1 MRWLPRSRQ
10 IVLAML
16 AAYFLAL
23 VVLGGH
29 QHWARLGV
37 TPERVTFGDLRS
49 VTSGWECTRRGI
61 DVLPA
66 NPCDPNKSPANYP
79 RIWMSLAFLGLG
91 QGSTNTLGVLIA
103 LLFFVA
109 ALAVLPA
116 RAGPGSAALYGMALC
131 SPAVMLGVERGNVD
145 ILIFALVALAVLVFR
160 RSGRSAIVTHV
171 LLLFAAILKL
181 FPIFAVGVLLRQPR
195 RRALVGLGAVLA
207 AFGLYAFSIRAD
219 LRTLERVTPQSDH
232 FSYGIRLFTEWLVDV
247 AKKIGGSTVGKLPLR
262 AWDDG
267 LAALIVAAALL
278 ARGRGRL
285 RLPRWSSIDAERDLD
300 LFVAGAGVYLCSYVL
315 VRNFD
320 YRLAFLLLTLP
331 QLLRWAH
338 DRSRVAYASL
348 AGVFGTLWLDV
359 DLTAHVP
366 VLGAVVRGLKHASTL
381 GVFSGSLPPA
391 VLMQLVLF
399 AGLVGCLLGI
409 APFRLPRPGEPT
421 TPARDAAG
429 DPGRSGL

>member
-23 VVLGGH
+23 VALGGH

-37 TPERVTFGDLRS
+37 TPGRTTFGDLRS

-79 RIWMSLAFLGLG
+79 RIWMSPAFLGLG
-91 QGSTNTLGVLIA
+91 QGSTNTFGVLIA
-103 LLFFVA
+103 ALFFVA

-116 RAGPGSAALYGMALC
+116 RAGPRTAVLYGVALC

-145 ILIFALVALAVLVFR
+145 ILIFALVALAVLIFR
-160 RSGRSAIVTHV
+160 RSERSAVLTPA

-181 FPIFAVGVLLRQPR
+181 FPIFAAGVLLRQPL
-195 RRALVGLGAVLA
+195 RRALIGLGAVLV
-207 AFGLYAFSIRAD
+207 AFGLYALSIRTD
-219 LRTLERVTPQSDH
+219 LRTLERVYPQSDH

-247 AKKIGGSTVGKLPLR
+247 AKKVGGSTVGRVPLR

-267 LAALIVAAALL
+267 LAAVIVAAALL
-278 ARGRGRL
+278 ARERGRL
-285 RLPRWSSIDAERDLD
+285 SVPRASGDDAERDLD

-331 QLLRWAH
+331 QLLRWARE
-338 DRSRVAYASL
+338 RSRLAVVSL
-348 AGVFGTLWLDV
+348 VGLFGTLWLDV

-366 VLGAVVRGLKHASTL
+366 ILGAAVRGWKHATTL
-381 GVFSGSLPPA
+381 GVFSGSLPIA

-399 AGLVGCLLGI
+399 AGLVGCLVAIVPL
-409 APFRLPRPGEPT
+409 RLPKRQ
-421 TPARDAAG
+421 
-429 DPGRSGL
+429 

>member
-23 VVLGGH
+23 VALGGH

-37 TPERVTFGDLRS
+37 TPGRLTFGDLRS

-66 NPCDPNKSPANYP
+66 NPCDPSKSPANYP
-79 RIWMSLAFLGLG
+79 RIWMSPAFLGLG

-103 LLFFVA
+103 LLFFLA

-116 RAGPGSAALYGMALC
+116 RAGPGAAVLYGLALC

-160 RSGRSAIVTHV
+160 RSDRWAVVTHV

-181 FPIFAVGVLLRQPR
+181 FPIFAAGVLLRQPL
-195 RRALVGLGAVLA
+195 RRALIGLGAVLV
-207 AFGLYAFSIRAD
+207 AFGLYALSIRTD
-219 LRTLERVTPQSDH
+219 LRTLERVYPQSDH
-232 FSYGIRLFTEWLVDV
+232 YTYGIRLFTNWLVDV
-247 AKKIGGSTVGKLPLR
+247 AEKVGGSAVGRLSR
-262 AWDDG
+262 RVWDDG
-267 LAALIVAAALL
+267 IVAVIVVVALL
-278 ARGRGRL
+278 LRRRGRL
-285 RLPRWSSIDAERDLD
+285 KAPPTRGEGAERDLD
-300 LFVAGAGVYLCSYVL
+300 LFVAGAGVYLCSYAI

-320 YRLAFLLLTLP
+320 YRLAFLLLVVP
-331 QLLRWAH
+331 QLLRWARE
-338 DRSRVAYASL
+338 RSRLAVVSLVAL
-348 AGVFGTLWLDV
+348 FGSLWLDA

-366 VLGAVVRGLKHASTL
+366 ILGAAVRAWKRATTL
-381 GVFSGSLPPA
+381 GVFSGSLPIA
-391 VLMQLVLF
+391 VLAQLVLF
-399 AGLVGCLLGI
+399 AALVGCLVAI
-409 APFRLPRPGEPT
+409 VPLPLRRG
-421 TPARDAAG
+421 PAG
-429 DPGRSGL
+429 

>member
-16 AAYFLAL
+16 AAYFLGL
-23 VVLGGH
+23 VALGGH
-29 QHWARLGV
+29 QHWSRLGV
-37 TPERVTFGDLRS
+37 PPGRTTFGDLRS

-66 NPCDPNKSPANYP
+66 NPCDPTKSPANYP
-79 RIWMSLAFLGLG
+79 RIWMSPAFLGLG
-91 QGSTNTLGVLIA
+91 QGSTNTLGVLVA
-103 LLFFVA
+103 VLFFLA
-109 ALAVLPA
+109 ALAVIPS
-116 RAGPGSAALYGMALC
+116 RAGPRTAVLYGVALC

-145 ILIFALVALAVLVFR
+145 ILIFALVVLAVLVFR
-160 RSGRSAIVTHV
+160 RSERSAILTHA

-181 FPIFAVGVLLRQPR
+181 FPIFAAGVLLRQPL
-195 RRALVGLGAVLA
+195 RRALIGLGVVLA
-207 AFGLYAFSIRAD
+207 AFALYAFSIRTD

-262 AWDDG
+262 AWDDT
-267 LAALIVAAALL
+267 LAAVIVAAALL
-278 ARGRGRL
+278 ARRRGRL
-285 RLPRWSSIDAERDLD
+285 SLLQTSGDGSVRDLD
-300 LFVAGAGVYLCSYVL
+300 LFVAGAGIYLCSYVL

-331 QLLRWAH
+331 QLLRWAC
-338 DRSRVAYASL
+338 DRSRLALASL
-348 AGVFGTLWLDV
+348 VGLFGTLWLDV

-366 VLGAVVRGLKHASTL
+366 VLGALVRDWKHATTL
-381 GVFSGSLPPA
+381 GVFNGSLPVA

-399 AGLVGCLLGI
+399 AGLVSCLVAITPL
-409 APFRLPRPGEPT
+409 RLPR
-421 TPARDAAG
+421 R
-429 DPGRSGL
+429 L